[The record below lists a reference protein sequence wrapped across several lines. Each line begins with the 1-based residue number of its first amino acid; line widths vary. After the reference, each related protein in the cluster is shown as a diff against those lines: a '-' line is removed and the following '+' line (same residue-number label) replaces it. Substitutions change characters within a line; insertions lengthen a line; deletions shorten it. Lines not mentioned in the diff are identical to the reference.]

1 MTTEIKFKTKRQS
14 ICRDAC
20 GTVRTGACGESFVGK
35 FRCSYK
41 SNCSSENYCIC
52 SVRAF
57 CKKNTIQKQ
66 VYEKTISFRA
76 RSRLVP
82 RVMITSEPTTPEPD
96 TPDYGALSTPEPD
109 RQESETPTIPEPR
122 TPDTPE
128 QEDNKTKSRLEK
140 RKKIFK
146 AFRSMLLPR
155 ISATPE
161 PDTPVSGKPTS
172 PEPDTPESVT
182 PTTPEPDTPEPG
194 SHSTSEPDRPEP
206 GTPDTQDPEPD
217 TPDYG
222 ELSTPEPDRPESETP
237 TIPEPGKPDTTEQED
252 NKTKSR
258 LGKRKKLFKA
268 FRSMLLPATP
278 EPHTPVS
285 GKPTSPEPD
294 TPESVTPTTQ
304 DPGTP
309 EIVESKG
316 DIKIKKNDRTKSKL
330 EKVRK
335 LKNFILCTYNNMT
348 MVISKHFRRSIFR
361 KSFAKK

>member
-182 PTTPEPDTPEPG
+182 PTT
-194 SHSTSEPDRPEP
+194 
-206 GTPDTQDPEPD
+206 
-217 TPDYG
+217 
-222 ELSTPEPDRPESETP
+222 
-237 TIPEPGKPDTTEQED
+237 
-252 NKTKSR
+252 
-258 LGKRKKLFKA
+258 
-268 FRSMLLPATP
+268 
-278 EPHTPVS
+278 
-285 GKPTSPEPD
+285 
-294 TPESVTPTTQ
+294 Q